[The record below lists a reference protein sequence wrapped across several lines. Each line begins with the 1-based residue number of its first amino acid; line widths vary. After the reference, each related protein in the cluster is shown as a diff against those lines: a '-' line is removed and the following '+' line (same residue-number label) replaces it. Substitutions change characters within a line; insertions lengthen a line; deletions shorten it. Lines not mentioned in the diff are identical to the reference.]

1 MTQPPLFADLLRRHR
16 AARGLS
22 QEALAESAGISARA
36 ISDLERGI
44 NLRPHRD
51 TVELL
56 SAALGLS
63 PGDCAGLE
71 ATVAR
76 RRGAQAAQAHSGAR
90 PAPAPALPSEPT
102 PLLGRAQDIAA
113 VRALLERGDVRLVTL
128 TGPGGVGKTRLALR
142 VAEGAHSRL
151 AGQVR
156 FVALAPVGEPSL
168 VAPAIAHALGVRDTG
183 GQPVIEALAAFLADE
198 DYLLVLD
205 NFEQVVGAAPLVA
218 DLLAACPRLIVLV
231 TSRAALRLRAEHEY
245 TVAPLA
251 VPASAAQV
259 STQDWLDY
267 AAVDLF
273 ARRARAVKPGFELT
287 ETDAPV
293 VAAIC
298 RRLDGLPLA
307 IELAAARSKVLSP
320 RALYARLSGGDE
332 GGDEGGAEGG
342 DEGGAGLSR
351 PSGSSLQL
359 LTGGARDLPARQQTL
374 RATIAWSYDLLSSEE
389 QALFRRLAVFVD
401 GCTLDAAEA
410 VCAPPVDP
418 GARSGEHVSRPYS
431 DHCPPPVL
439 DGLAS
444 LVDKSLLRQED
455 GRGGAGPTG
464 EPRFLMLQTVLEYAR
479 ERLEASDDLE
489 AVRRRHAA
497 YFLALAEQ
505 AEPQLYRSEQ
515 RAWHERLDT
524 EHDNLRAALWWS
536 VVGGDAEYGLRLG
549 GALWRFWWVR
559 GYLSEGRRWLDELLK
574 TTAATA
580 LGVVRGRAMHG
591 AAWLADGQ
599 GDIAQARALAEQSLS
614 LFREAD
620 DKGGIAHALN
630 LLAIIT
636 ADQGQYEHAVAH
648 AQESLALFQAIGHK
662 PGTGSV
668 LNELGIIAAEQGD
681 YARATA
687 LYEQSLAVRQD
698 AGDIRGIA
706 ASQTNLA
713 RLAREQGHFARAA
726 ALYERSVALFREL
739 GGKSDLA
746 AALNN
751 LGEMARLLGD
761 YVRAAAL
768 SGESVALRRTLGD
781 KMGLGWAL
789 ADLAHVARHQG
800 DDTRAL
806 ALYEEALPF
815 CQAVGNKLGTANCLE
830 GMAAT
835 LFLRGEPERT
845 VQLYEAADAL
855 RSANNTPMTP
865 VDHSDHDPIMA
876 AARAALGARDAGRQD
891 SSTAPPRRV

>member
-1 MTQPPLFADLLRRHR
+1 VTQPPLFADLLRRHR
-16 AARGLS
+16 AAAGLS

-56 SAALGLS
+56 AAALMLS
-63 PGDCAGLE
+63 PADCAGLE

-76 RRGAQAAQAHSGAR
+76 RRGAQAVQASPGAR
-90 PAPAPALPSEPT
+90 PAPALPSEPT
-102 PLLGRAQDIAA
+102 PLLGRAQDVAA
-113 VRALLERGDVRLVTL
+113 VRTLLERGDVRLVTL

-142 VAEGAHSRL
+142 VAEDAHSRL
-151 AGQVR
+151 ACQVR
-156 FVALAPVGEPSL
+156 VVALAPVGEPGL
-168 VAPAIAHALGVRDTG
+168 VAAAIAHAIGLRNPG
-183 GQPVIEALAAFLADE
+183 GQPMIEALAASLADE

-231 TSRAALRLRAEHEY
+231 TSRAALRVRAEHEY
-245 TVAPLA
+245 AVAPLA
-251 VPASAAQV
+251 VPASAAPV

-273 ARRARAVKPGFELT
+273 ARRARAVKPGFQLT

-307 IELAAARSKVLSP
+307 IELAAARIKVLSP
-320 RALYARLSGGDE
+320 RALYARLSGEDE
-332 GGDEGGAEGG
+332 GGD
-342 DEGGAGLSR
+342 GLSQA
-351 PSGSSLQL
+351 SGSSLQL
-359 LTGGARDLPARQQTL
+359 LTEGPRDLPARQQTL
-374 RATIAWSYDLLSSEE
+374 RATVAWSYDLLSSEE

-401 GCTLDAAEA
+401 GGTLDAAEA
-410 VCAPPVDP
+410 VCAPPRDRDA
-418 GARSGEHVSRPYS
+418 GKGGGVSTPYS

-455 GRGGAGPTG
+455 EPGTATTTG

-479 ERLEASDDLE
+479 ERLEASGELE
-489 AVRRRHAA
+489 VVRRRHAA
-497 YFLALAEQ
+497 YYLALAEQ

-515 RAWHERLDT
+515 RAWQERLDT

-536 VVGGDAEYGLRLG
+536 VVGGEAEYGLRLG

-559 GYLSEGRRWLDELLK
+559 GYLSEGRRWLDELLRA
-574 TTAATA
+574 TAATA
-580 LGVVRGRAMHG
+580 QGVVRGRALHG

-599 GDIAQARALAEQSLS
+599 GDIAQARALAAQSLS

-636 ADQGQYEHAVAH
+636 ADQGQYEHAVAL
-648 AQESLALFQAIGHK
+648 AQESLTLFQAIGHK
-662 PGTGSV
+662 PGAGSA

-681 YARATA
+681 YAGATA

-698 AGDIRGIA
+698 AGDIRGMA

-726 ALYERSVALFREL
+726 ALYERSVVLFREL

-761 YVRAAAL
+761 YARAAAL
-768 SGESVALRRTLGD
+768 SGESVALRRALGD

-800 DDTRAL
+800 DETRAL
-806 ALYEEALPF
+806 ALYEEAMSF
-815 CQAVGNKLGTANCLE
+815 CQAVGNKLGTAICLE

-845 VQLYEAADAL
+845 VQLYEAANTL
-855 RSANNTPMTP
+855 RGAINAPMAP
-865 VDHSDHDPIMA
+865 VDHSDHDPIMV
-876 AARAALGARDAGRQD
+876 AARTALREREVGALD
-891 SSTAPPRRV
+891 SSLA

>member
-22 QEALAESAGISARA
+22 QEALAEAAGISARA

-56 SAALGLS
+56 AAALGLS

-113 VRALLERGDVRLVTL
+113 VRALLERGDVQLVTL

-142 VAEGAHSRL
+142 VAEDAHSRL
-151 AGQVR
+151 ACQVR
-156 FVALAPVGEPSL
+156 FVALAPVGEPGL
-168 VAPAIAHALGVRDTG
+168 VAAVIAHAIGLRDAG
-183 GQPVIEALAAFLADE
+183 GQPVIEALAASLADE

-231 TSRAALRLRAEHEY
+231 TSRAALHVRAEHEY
-245 TVAPLA
+245 TVVPLA

-307 IELAAARSKVLSP
+307 IELAAARIKVLSP

-332 GGDEGGAEGG
+332 GGN
-342 DEGGAGLSR
+342 GLSR
-351 PSGSSLQL
+351 ASESSLQL
-359 LTGGARDLPARQQTL
+359 LTDGARDLPGRQQTL

-389 QALFRRLAVFVD
+389 QALFRRLAVFVG

-418 GARSGEHVSRPYS
+418 GARSGEHVSTPYS

-455 GRGGAGPTG
+455 GLGGAGPTG

-479 ERLEASDDLE
+479 ERLEASGEE
-489 AVRRRHAA
+489 AVRHRHAA

-515 RAWHERLDT
+515 RAWQERLDT

-536 VVGGDAEYGLRLG
+536 VVGGDAAYGLRLG

-559 GYLSEGRRWLDELLK
+559 GYLSEGRRWLDEVLR

-580 LGVVRGRAMHG
+580 LGAVRGRALHG

-599 GDIAQARALAEQSLS
+599 GDIAQARSLAAQSLS

-620 DKGGIAHALN
+620 DKSGTAHALN

-636 ADQGQYEHAVAH
+636 ADQGQYEHATAL

-662 PGTGSV
+662 PGAGSA

-681 YARATA
+681 YARAAA
-687 LYEQSLAVRQD
+687 LYEQSLAVRQE
-698 AGDIRGIA
+698 AGDIRGMA

-713 RLAREQGHFARAA
+713 RLEREQGNFARAA

-761 YVRAAAL
+761 YERAAAL
-768 SGESVALRRTLGD
+768 SGESVDLRRALGD

-800 DDTRAL
+800 DAVRAL

-815 CQAVGNKLGTANCLE
+815 CQAVGNKLGTAICLE

-855 RSANNTPMTP
+855 RSAINTPMAP
-865 VDHSDHDPIMA
+865 VDHSGHDPIMA
-876 AARAALGARDAGRQD
+876 AARAALGARDAGIQVC
-891 SSTAPPRRV
+891 STAPPRRV

>member
-16 AARGLS
+16 AAAGLS

-56 SAALGLS
+56 AAALMLS
-63 PGDCAGLE
+63 PADCAGLE

-76 RRGAQAAQAHSGAR
+76 RRGAQAVQASPGAR
-90 PAPAPALPSEPT
+90 PAPALPSEPT
-102 PLLGRAQDIAA
+102 PLLGRAQDVAA

-142 VAEGAHSRL
+142 VAEDAHSRL
-151 AGQVR
+151 ACQVR
-156 FVALAPVGEPSL
+156 VVALAPVGEPGL
-168 VAPAIAHALGVRDTG
+168 VAAAIAHAIGLRDPG
-183 GQPVIEALAAFLADE
+183 GQPVIEGLAASLADE

-205 NFEQVVGAAPLVA
+205 NFEHVVGAAPLVA

-231 TSRAALRLRAEHEY
+231 TSRAALRVRAEHEY
-245 TVAPLA
+245 AVAPLA
-251 VPASAAQV
+251 VPAAVPASAAPV

-273 ARRARAVKPGFELT
+273 ARRARAVKPGFQLT

-293 VAAIC
+293 IAAIC

-307 IELAAARSKVLSP
+307 IELAAARIKVLSP

-332 GGDEGGAEGG
+332 GEYS
-342 DEGGAGLSR
+342 LSQAL
-351 PSGSSLQL
+351 GSSLQL
-359 LTGGARDLPARQQTL
+359 LTEGPRDLPARQQTL
-374 RATIAWSYDLLSSEE
+374 RATVTWSYDLLSSEE
-389 QALFRRLAVFVD
+389 QALFRRLAVFV
-401 GCTLDAAEA
+401 GGGTLDAAEA
-410 VCAPPVDP
+410 VCAPPRDRD
-418 GARSGEHVSRPYS
+418 GGNGGSVSTPYS

-455 GRGGAGPTG
+455 EPGTATTTG

-479 ERLEASDDLE
+479 ERLEVSDELE
-489 AVRRRHAA
+489 VVRRRHAA
-497 YFLALAEQ
+497 YYLALAEQ

-515 RAWHERLDT
+515 RAWQERLDT

-536 VVGGDAEYGLRLG
+536 VIGGEAEYGLRLG

-559 GYLSEGRRWLDELLK
+559 GYLSEGRRWLDELLRA
-574 TTAATA
+574 TAATA
-580 LGVVRGRAMHG
+580 QGVVRGRALHG

-599 GDIAQARALAEQSLS
+599 GDIAQARALAAQSLS

-636 ADQGQYEHAVAH
+636 ADQGQYEHAVAL
-648 AQESLALFQAIGHK
+648 AQESLTLFQAIGHK
-662 PGTGSV
+662 PGAGSA

-698 AGDIRGIA
+698 AGDIRGMA

-726 ALYERSVALFREL
+726 ALYERSVVLFREL

-761 YVRAAAL
+761 YTRAATL
-768 SGESVALRRTLGD
+768 SGESVALRRALGD

-800 DDTRAL
+800 DETRAL
-806 ALYEEALPF
+806 ALYEEAMSF
-815 CQAVGNKLGTANCLE
+815 CQAVGNKLGTAICLE

-835 LFLRGEPERT
+835 LFLGGEPERT

-855 RSANNTPMTP
+855 RGAINAPMAP
-865 VDHSDHDPIMA
+865 VDHSEHDPIMA
-876 AARAALGARDAGRQD
+876 AARAAVGARDAGRQD
-891 SSTAPPRRV
+891 SSTTPPRRV

>member
-1 MTQPPLFADLLRRHR
+1 M
-16 AARGLS
+16 
-22 QEALAESAGISARA
+22 
-36 ISDLERGI
+36 
-44 NLRPHRD
+44 
-51 TVELL
+51 
-56 SAALGLS
+56 
-63 PGDCAGLE
+63 
-71 ATVAR
+71 
-76 RRGAQAAQAHSGAR
+76 
-90 PAPAPALPSEPT
+90 
-102 PLLGRAQDIAA
+102 LGRARDIAA
-113 VRALLERGDVRLVTL
+113 VHALLDRDDVRLVTL

-142 VAEGAHSRL
+142 VAEDAQHRH
-151 AGQVR
+151 ACQVR
-156 FVALAPVGEPSL
+156 VVALAPVGEPSL
-168 VAPAIAHALGVRDTG
+168 VAPAIAYALGVRDTV

-218 DLLAACPRLIVLV
+218 DLLTACPRLIVLV
-231 TSRAALRLRAEHEY
+231 TSRAALRLRAEQEY

-273 ARRARAVKPGFELT
+273 TRRARAVKPGFELT

-320 RALYARLSGGDE
+320 RALYARLAGGDE
-332 GGDEGGAEGG
+332 GGVV
-342 DEGGAGLSR
+342 LSR

-439 DGLAS
+439 DRLAS

-455 GRGGAGPTG
+455 GRGGADPTG

-524 EHDNLRAALWWS
+524 EHNNLRAALWWS
-536 VVGGDAEYGLRLG
+536 VVGGDATCGLRLG

-559 GYLSEGRRWLDELLK
+559 GYLSEGRRWLDELLR
-574 TTAATA
+574 TTAATTHGA
-580 LGVVRGRAMHG
+580 ARGRALHG

-599 GDIAQARALAEQSLS
+599 GDITQARALAEQSLS

-662 PGTGSV
+662 PGAGSA

-687 LYEQSLAVRQD
+687 LYEQSLALRQE
-698 AGDIRGIA
+698 AGDIRGMA

-713 RLAREQGHFARAA
+713 RLAREQGHFARAT
-726 ALYERSVALFREL
+726 ALYERGVALFREL

-761 YVRAAAL
+761 YARAAAL

-815 CQAVGNKLGTANCLE
+815 CQAVGNKLGTASCLE

-855 RSANNTPMTP
+855 RSAINTPMTP

-876 AARAALGARDAGRQD
+876 AARAALGARDAGIQV
-891 SSTAPPRRV
+891 SSTAPPVPATLTIRPSKSQEAVL

>member
-22 QEALAESAGISARA
+22 QEALAEAAGISARA

-56 SAALGLS
+56 AAALGLS

-113 VRALLERGDVRLVTL
+113 VRALLERGDVQLVTL

-142 VAEGAHSRL
+142 VAEDAHSRL
-151 AGQVR
+151 ACQVR
-156 FVALAPVGEPSL
+156 FVALAPVGEPGL
-168 VAPAIAHALGVRDTG
+168 VAAVIAHAIGLRDAG
-183 GQPVIEALAAFLADE
+183 GQPVIEALAASLADE

-231 TSRAALRLRAEHEY
+231 TSRAALHVRAEHEY
-245 TVAPLA
+245 TVVPLA

-307 IELAAARSKVLSP
+307 IELAAARIKVLSP

-332 GGDEGGAEGG
+332 GGN
-342 DEGGAGLSR
+342 GLSR
-351 PSGSSLQL
+351 ASESSLQL
-359 LTGGARDLPARQQTL
+359 LTDGARDLPGRQQTL

-389 QALFRRLAVFVD
+389 QALFRRLAVFVG

-418 GARSGEHVSRPYS
+418 GARSGEHVSTPYS

-455 GRGGAGPTG
+455 GLGGAGPTG

-479 ERLEASDDLE
+479 ERLEASGEE
-489 AVRRRHAA
+489 AVRHRHAA

-515 RAWHERLDT
+515 RAWQERLDT

-536 VVGGDAEYGLRLG
+536 VVGGDVAYGLRLG

-559 GYLSEGRRWLDELLK
+559 GYLSEGRRWLDELLR

-580 LGVVRGRAMHG
+580 LGAVRGRALHG

-599 GDIAQARALAEQSLS
+599 GDIAQARSLAAQSLS

-620 DKGGIAHALN
+620 DKSGTAHALN

-636 ADQGQYEHAVAH
+636 ADQGQYEHATAL

-662 PGTGSV
+662 PGAGSA

-681 YARATA
+681 YARAAA
-687 LYEQSLAVRQD
+687 LYEQSLAVRQE
-698 AGDIRGIA
+698 AGDIRGMA

-713 RLAREQGHFARAA
+713 RLEREQGNFARAA

-761 YVRAAAL
+761 YERAAAL
-768 SGESVALRRTLGD
+768 SGESVDLRRALGD

-800 DDTRAL
+800 DAVRAL

-815 CQAVGNKLGTANCLE
+815 CQAVGNKLGTAICLE

-855 RSANNTPMTP
+855 RSAINTPMAP
-865 VDHSDHDPIMA
+865 VDHSGHDPIMA
-876 AARAALGARDAGRQD
+876 AARAALGARDAGIQVC
-891 SSTAPPRRV
+891 STAPPRRV